1 MSVKLTPSPEEPNV
15 TDALSTY
22 VHRYLPPQGD
32 DARTLLLLHG
42 TGGDENDLIQL
53 GQMLAPDAGL
63 LSPRGTVLE
72 HGAPRFFKRL
82 SEGVFDVDDLRARTA
97 ELAAFL
103 AAAAKQYGFDARRV
117 VAVGF
122 SNGANI
128 ASSLLLTSPE
138 SLSQAVLFRPMVPF
152 VPEGPVNLSGKRV
165 FIGAGEDDPI
175 VPRDHPYRLA
185 ELFQLCG
192 AEVRTEWQP
201 GGHSLT
207 RADVSKA
214 YDWLEESDVAP
225 GDGARGK

>member
-1 MSVKLTPSPEEPNV
+1 V

-22 VHRYLPPQGD
+22 THRYLPPQGD
-32 DARTLLLLHG
+32 DRRTLLLLHG

-63 LSPRGTVLE
+63 LSPRGTVSE
-72 HGAPRFFKRL
+72 HGAARFFKRHA
-82 SEGVFDVDDLRARTA
+82 EGVFDLDDLRERTKDLIA
-97 ELAAFL
+97 FVGAAS
-103 AAAAKQYGFDARRV
+103 KEYGFDAGKV

-128 ASSLLLTSPE
+128 ATSVLLTEPDT
-138 SLSQAVLFRPMVPF
+138 LSAAALFRPMVPF
-152 VPEGPVNLSGKRV
+152 VPEERVALDGKRV

-185 ELFQLCG
+185 ELLKLCG
-192 AEVRTEWQP
+192 AEVKTEWQP

-214 YDWLEESDVAP
+214 YEWLEGHESEGKDDEGGP
-225 GDGARGK
+225 GQAS

>member
-1 MSVKLTPSPEEPNV
+1 M

-22 VHRYLPPQGD
+22 VHRYLPPEGD

-53 GQMLAPDAGL
+53 GQMLLPDAGL

-72 HGAPRFFKRL
+72 HGASRFFRRL
-82 SEGVFDVDDLRARTA
+82 AEGVFDLDDLRARTA
-97 ELAAFL
+97 ELITFIDAASV
-103 AAAAKQYGFDARRV
+103 KYGFDASQV

-128 ASSLLLTSPE
+128 ASSILLTSPATF
-138 SLSQAVLFRPMVPF
+138 SSAVLFRPMVPF
-152 VPEGPVNLSGKRV
+152 VPDEPVPLTGKRI

-175 VPRDHPYRLA
+175 VPRDQPYRLA

-192 AEVRTEWQP
+192 ATVTTEWQP
-201 GGHSLT
+201 GGHTLT

-214 YDWLEESDVAP
+214 YEWLHVGNSE
-225 GDGARGK
+225 